1 MSKNIT
7 CYIANPSFGK
17 SQKDD
22 ELTVEQLNNVINV
35 CLENNCKNLVIC
47 GGMYSFSKKQ
57 IHDVNYVRKEIE
69 KVSQILPTNLNIK
82 YRILSGGTEIFVLR
96 RNLINMN
103 KELADNRSDVEH
115 LGFDRVVYKD
125 TLLKCNYSKQNNIG
139 YNDGE
144 FLNYKGHTYDPSIR
158 LNNIIKDY
166 TGDLV
171 LIGGK
176 NRFEEFVY
184 NNRIVIA
191 LPSIM
196 NSNTTNMTPDIGFIM
211 IDRNDNS
218 FDVKQH
224 VKILNKKPEFK

>member
-1 MSKNIT
+1 MSKDIT

-22 ELTVEQLNNVINV
+22 ELTVEQLNNVIDV

-47 GGMYSFSKKQ
+47 GGMYSFSKNQIYDVKYVKQ
-57 IHDVNYVRKEIE
+57 EIE
-69 KVSQILPTNLNIK
+69 KVSQILPKNLNIK
-82 YRILSGGTEIFVLR
+82 YKVLSGGTEIFVLK

-103 KELADNRSDVEH
+103 KELSDNREDVEH
-115 LGFDRVVYKD
+115 LGFDRVVYND
-125 TLLKCNYSKQNNIG
+125 ALLKCNYSKQNNLG
-139 YNDGE
+139 YNEGE
-144 FLNYKGHTYDPSIR
+144 LLNYKGHIYDPSIR

-166 TGDLV
+166 SGNLV

-184 NNRIVIA
+184 NNSIVIA

-196 NSNTTNMTPDIGFIM
+196 NPTNKNITPDIGFIM
-211 IDRNDNS
+211 IDKTNDGL
-218 FDVKQH
+218 DVKQH